1 MSHEVREGCAESRL
15 PSAVLRASGSPLE
28 VHGARIAWGAC
39 RDAAPRS
46 CIGAQLNAHATESA
60 QGVRRIEAPR
70 GMATH
75 IVRIFPLPRSLE
87 ARIVCILRTSGARER
102 RSFVLFYVSK

>member
-1 MSHEVREGCAESRL
+1 MRHEVREGCAELRL
-15 PSAVLRASGSPLE
+15 QPAVSGASGSPLE
-28 VHGARIAWGAC
+28 VHGARIAWGVC

-46 CIGAQLNAHATESA
+46 RLGAQLNAHAAESA

-75 IVRIFPLPRSLE
+75 IASIFPLPRSLE
-87 ARIVCILRTSGARER
+87 ARIVVIYAHQEPDSAD
-102 RSFVLFYVSK
+102 RSHFYMSK